1 MSRKP
6 QSKKLPKPSRKPRV
20 HKNLSGL
27 EVSIDS
33 FGEIR
38 STMNIEKINAF
49 LDENVEDKKLTEQ
62 KQHDQ
67 EEKKKGPRKK

>member
-1 MSRKP
+1 MA
-6 QSKKLPKPSRKPRV
+6 KKSQKKNLVKPSRKPRV

-33 FGEIR
+33 FGEIK

-49 LDENVEDKKLTEQ
+49 LDENVEDKKLIEQ
-62 KQHDQ
+62 KEHD
-67 EEKKKGPRKK
+67 EKDKKKGTRKK